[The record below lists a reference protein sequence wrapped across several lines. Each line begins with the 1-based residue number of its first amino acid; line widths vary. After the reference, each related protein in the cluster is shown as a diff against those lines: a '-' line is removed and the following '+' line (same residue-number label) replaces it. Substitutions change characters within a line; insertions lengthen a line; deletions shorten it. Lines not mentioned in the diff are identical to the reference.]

1 MFTPSSFYLPA
12 QIADAAFSGPS
23 LASPPSSRAWR
34 LFLALIDHAGP
45 ENAAEAAHV
54 IALDDLR
61 ARGVHFATAPD
72 LLGLMGEL
80 RTASLTWGG
89 EAFHLIDWASVLTV
103 DDGRFL
109 RWKWTDAVRGAFA
122 ASDGWAEMDRE
133 ALRAMPRRYA
143 LRLYALA
150 SLRRS
155 DRRRCEDVFSLDELR
170 TRLGVPSGTL
180 PASGSLVTTLRRAVA
195 DVNAA
200 TGLRLAVRTIRRG
213 RFVEVVEVT
222 WRGVPAFKRTDSA
235 ERLSL
240 RSESLMMSQNIL
252 LE

>member
-1 MFTPSSFYLPA
+1 MTSTPSSLDLPA
-12 QIADAAFSGPS
+12 QISDAAFSGPS

-109 RWKWTDAVRGAFA
+109 RWKWTDAVREAFA
-122 ASDGWAEMDRE
+122 APDGWAEMDRE

-150 SLRRS
+150 ALRRS
-155 DRRRCEDVFSLDELR
+155 DRRHEDVFTIDQLR

-180 PASGSLVTTLRRAVA
+180 PASGSLVTTLRRAVV

-213 RFVEVVEVT
+213 RFVEAVEIT
-222 WRGVPAFKRTDSA
+222 WRGIPAFKRTDSA
-235 ERLSL
+235 ERLPL